1 MYADGLGVRKNYGTA
16 VKWWTLGAE
25 QGQLSCCC
33 FLGKMYKNGWGV
45 RKNYVEAYKFISIGA
60 EDGDWKDFVEEMT
73 EELEGMMTK
82 AEISRAKRQARNY
95 QKKTISW
102 PLR

>member
-1 MYADGLGVRKNYGTA
+1 MYADGLGVRKNYRTA

-33 FLGKMYKNGWGV
+33 LLGKMYKNGWGV
-45 RKNYVEAYKFISIGA
+45 RRNYVEAYKFISIGA
-60 EDGDWKDFVEEMT
+60 EDGDWKDFVKEMT

-82 AEISRAKRQARNY
+82 AEISRAKRLARNY

>member
-1 MYADGLGVRKNYGTA
+1 
-16 VKWWTLGAE
+16 
-25 QGQLSCCC
+25 
-33 FLGKMYKNGWGV
+33 MYKNGWGV

-60 EDGDWKDFVEEMT
+60 EDGDWNDFVKEIT
-73 EELEGMMTK
+73 EKLEGMMTK
-82 AEISRAKRQARNY
+82 AEISRAKRRARNY

>member
-1 MYADGLGVRKNYGTA
+1 MDARGRTNGVYYGKYVGELKDGYYHGKGTF
-16 VKWWTLGAE
+16 T
-25 QGQLSCCC
+25 
-33 FLGKMYKNGWGV
+33 YDNGT
-45 RKNYVEAYKFISIGA
+45 
-60 EDGDWKDFVEEMT
+60 M

-82 AEISRAKRQARNY
+82 AEILRAKERARDY